1 MFSSCGFIAQ
11 MDINLL
17 KYKDIVKYKMTT
29 HVACIIDINF
39 FLQNGYLAINNFFMA
54 YTFKVNR
61 CNIWNLLQQKSSV
74 A

>member
-17 KYKDIVKYKMTT
+17 KYRDIVKYKITT
-29 HVACIIDINF
+29 HVACIIDVKKI
-39 FLQNGYLAINNFFMA
+39 YKIVCLARNNFFMA

-61 CNIWNLLQQKSSV
+61 YNIWNLLQQKSSV